1 MVELWCHF
9 VGENPEAS
17 YDFKIP
23 GRNHLKG
30 SESWSWNIAKFVQK
44 YFNGKKK
51 QKKLPTALQPEAL
64 GLALA
69 SWKESTRDVITVG
82 KSDKT
87 QTNSSK

>member
-1 MVELWCHF
+1 MKLE
-9 VGENPEAS
+9 
-17 YDFKIP
+17 YRQI
-23 GRNHLKG
+23 R
-30 SESWSWNIAKFVQK
+30 AKVLLMQSKK
-44 YFNGKKK
+44 YTKPHNCFA
-51 QKKLPTALQPEAL
+51 TEAL